1 MASKSKHNK
10 VFTIIYVLIV
20 VLVLV
25 AIVGVIVYF
34 TRNNETPPSEDG
46 TLSVSIDGN
55 AVQSGT
61 SAGIIP
67 NDTEITVE
75 GVSEFSITVY
85 VYSSADNDFKF
96 TVGGEEYSWSG
107 INNRNMTKGFT
118 FEQTENGVKI
128 SYGGIEQII
137 SAVQGGAEVT
147 VLQDIPDK
155 DMFRLTIS
163 AGDAYSDIYFTLG
176 AKVSGVVLDKTQII
190 L

>member
-1 MASKSKHNK
+1 MASKKKQNK
-10 VFTIIYVLIV
+10 IMTVIYIV
-20 VLVLV
+20 AVILLLV
-25 AIVGVIVYF
+25 ALVGIIVALS
-34 TRNNETPPSEDG
+34 RSDKPPSEDG

-61 SAGIIP
+61 SAGITP

-85 VYSSADNDFKF
+85 AYSSADNDFKF

-128 SYGGIEQII
+128 SYGGVEQII

-155 DMFRLTIS
+155 DIFRLTVS